1 MYNINT
7 IFYMSL
13 INNFNNRKVFF
24 GFSIGLLETLIIIIS
39 NIIFIPAYIK
49 HWNVEEYYSWLLF
62 LTATFFL
69 NIIYLGF
76 NDFIFHEN
84 LKNKN
89 NKKYILENSSY
100 LLLIIFTINC
110 LLLFVGF
117 VELNFNLFAKLLNIS
132 QNYTETWSFYFFLYI
147 LYLFLIGSYNG
158 LFHGPLAINNK
169 YNLIILFNLF
179 KSISIHFI
187 PGLLVLIYH
196 TPFKNLFVFL
206 FFFIFLINIFF
217 FFIFFFNFYFYFFFF
232 LFFIF

>member
-1 MYNINT
+1 
-7 IFYMSL
+7 MSL

-132 QNYTETWSFYFFLYI
+132 VGSSIATHLIIFPISFFLI
-147 LYLFLIGSYNG
+147 FLTFDFVDCS
-158 LFHGPLAINNK
+158 
-169 YNLIILFNLF
+169 F
-179 KSISIHFI
+179 KFVISIYINYIKTFLRVSY
-187 PGLLVLIYH
+187 P
-196 TPFKNLFVFL
+196 L
-206 FFFIFLINIFF
+206 FFNTSFNVYTYYKRMFISEVFT
-217 FFIFFFNFYFYFFFF
+217 
-232 LFFIF
+232 